1 MQLAQQGMQLEQYLQ
16 MMNMDQETFKKQ
28 IEPSA
33 KQQATFEAIIDE
45 IVAIENLQ
53 TTDEELAFTIEMIA
67 YHNHTSKEEVLEKV
81 SAEDL
86 KRDLNRIQA
95 SQLILTS
102 AKIVEE

>member
-1 MQLAQQGMQLEQYLQ
+1 
-16 MMNMDQETFKKQ
+16 MN
-28 IEPSA
+28 
-33 KQQATFEAIIDE
+33 
-45 IVAIENLQ
+45 
-53 TTDEELAFTIEMIA
+53 
-67 YHNHTSKEEVLEKV
+67 KEEVLEKV